1 MKAVLALIIIY
12 VGTFF
17 VAIQG
22 ASQSSVQAAS
32 QNAAA
37 SQGQSG
43 PAQAKPIDPAKE
55 ADIRSLLELIGVHDA
70 AEEATTKGIEQY
82 REALLSTVPDNER
95 GKSFINAFID
105 GYQKK
110 YNPDDMADELVVI
123 YDRHFTE
130 DDIKGLL
137 QFYGSPLGQ
146 KMAAENGQLSAE
158 IQITNKALGLRVAKS
173 VLQDL
178 RKQYPGI
185 GAQARLQKARPG
197 QTDQKQQAQAN
208 PVQP

>member
-12 VGTFF
+12 VGTFL

-32 QNAAA
+32 QTAAT
-37 SQGQSG
+37 QGQSA

-70 AEEATTKGIEQY
+70 AEDATNKGIELY

-95 GKSFINAFID
+95 GKSFVSAFID

-110 YNPDDMADELVVI
+110 YDPDDLADDLVVI
-123 YDRHFTE
+123 YDRHFT
-130 DDIKGLL
+130 DDEIKGLL

-146 KMAAENGQLSAE
+146 KMAVENSKLSAE
-158 IQITNKALGLRVAKS
+158 IQTANKALSLRVAKS

-185 GAQARLQKARPG
+185 GAQARLQKAHPG
-197 QTDQKQQAQAN
+197 QTEQKQQAQAN
-208 PVQP
+208 PAQP